1 MTQRSNEKWF
11 RIDAEAFCGVALKEN
26 VAKRLMKILYR
37 QSEEVKDFLTQNK
50 EELES
55 YDWTLAYPNGKQ
67 ETVYYSCK
75 SEWDSVERRISLFNK
90 TVMLHHIKDFFISD
104 DTYKAAGEE
113 ACRLYMEMY
122 NDGGEE

>member
-1 MTQRSNEKWF
+1 MTQRSNENWF
-11 RIDAEAFCGVALKEN
+11 KIDAEAYCGVAIKEKT
-26 VAKRLMKILYR
+26 ARRLMKILYR
-37 QSEEVKDFLTQNK
+37 QSEEIKDFLTQNK
-50 EELES
+50 EDLEA
-55 YDWTLAYPNGKQ
+55 YNWTLAYPNGKQ
-67 ETVYYSCK
+67 ETVHYSCR